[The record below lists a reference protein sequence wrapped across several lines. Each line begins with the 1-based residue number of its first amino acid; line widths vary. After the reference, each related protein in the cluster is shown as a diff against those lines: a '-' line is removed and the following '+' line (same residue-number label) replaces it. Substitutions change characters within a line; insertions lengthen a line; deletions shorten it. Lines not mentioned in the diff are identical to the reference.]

1 MSVTR
6 AWLILMALSALA
18 TAVSVLGGGALWTVL
33 AILLAA
39 WIKAR
44 IVLRAY
50 LDLATAPEWSRGF
63 SLVLGLF
70 MIAIMGL
77 AALA

>member
-18 TAVSVLGGGALWTVL
+18 TAVSVLGGGALWAVL

-50 LDLATAPEWSRGF
+50 LELARAPEWSRGF